1 MKFLLIGITMLVS
14 VLLIV
19 VTIAQESKQPGMGS
33 SIGGGTQAMAG
44 GKARGKDAVLAK
56 FTVIFGI
63 AFAVLCILLGRFMNT
78 F

>member
-1 MKFLLIGITMLVS
+1 MKFVLIGFTMIISL
-14 VLLIV
+14 LLIV

-44 GKARGKDAVLAK
+44 GKTRGKDAVLAK
-56 FTVIFGI
+56 FTVILGI
-63 AFAVLCILLGRFMNT
+63 MFAVLCIFLGRFMNT

>member
-1 MKFLLIGITMLVS
+1 MIVSLLLII
-14 VLLIV
+14 

-44 GKARGKDAVLAK
+44 GKTRGKDAVLAK
-56 FTVIFGI
+56 FTVILGI
-63 AFAVLCILLGRFMNT
+63 MFAILCIFLGRFMNT